1 MTDDTAMT
9 DANGAAPAAAATKG
23 SDAPEAAREAK
34 VYQPPGCVADGSLI
48 SSMAQYRK
56 LHSDSLN
63 PEFWARLAKE
73 ELKWFVPF
81 DATLF
86 GGFDQGNVAWFVNG
100 KLNACTNCVDRHVKN
115 RGDKVAIIWEAD
127 EPGQS
132 KKITYRELLANVCRV
147 ANALKS
153 QGVRKGDPVTIYMP
167 MVPELAYT
175 MLACARIGAPHSIV
189 FAGFSASA
197 LQSRIENCRT
207 RFVVTVDEGKRG
219 GRTLRLKDI
228 VDKAVKAVRPA
239 SLVQKVF
246 VFRRTGGEVRFD
258 RTRDVW
264 MDGEGGLLEKQRPFC
279 PAESMDAE
287 DTLFLLY
294 TSGSTGAP
302 KGVAHT
308 TAGYLL
314 WTATTHKYVFD
325 LREDDVFACVAD
337 CGWITGHSYIVY
349 GPLCNGATTLMFEST
364 PLYPDAG
371 RYWDMVATHK
381 VTQFYTAPTA
391 IRALIGRGNE
401 WPAKYDL
408 SSLRVLGTVG
418 EPINPE
424 AWIWYHEKI
433 GGGRC
438 AIVDTYWQTETGG
451 HIVTPLP
458 GATPTKPGSAC
469 FPFLGIDLALLD
481 AQTGAVVEGN
491 DKSGVLAVRRPWP
504 GMTRTVFGDHQRYLN
519 VYLKPYPGYYFTGDG
534 CHRDADGYYWITGR
548 VDDVLNISGH
558 RIGTAEIEA
567 ALLLH
572 DSLSEAAVVGFPHD
586 VKGQGMICYCVLKQ
600 GVQESPELLKA
611 LRMKVRAEIG
621 PFATPDHC
629 VIAPGLPKTRSGKT
643 MRRILRKIVAQET
656 EPRSKLGDIST
667 LIDPTV
673 VEKLIVR
680 VNDVLARAKA
690 ACQKK

>member
-1 MTDDTAMT
+1 
-9 DANGAAPAAAATKG
+9 
-23 SDAPEAAREAK
+23 
-34 VYQPPGCVADGSLI
+34 
-48 SSMAQYRK
+48 
-56 LHSDSLN
+56 
-63 PEFWARLAKE
+63 
-73 ELKWFVPF
+73 
-81 DATLF
+81 
-86 GGFDQGNVAWFVNG
+86 
-100 KLNACTNCVDRHVKN
+100 
-115 RGDKVAIIWEAD
+115 
-127 EPGQS
+127 
-132 KKITYRELLANVCRV
+132 
-147 ANALKS
+147 
-153 QGVRKGDPVTIYMP
+153 
-167 MVPELAYT
+167 
-175 MLACARIGAPHSIV
+175 
-189 FAGFSASA
+189 
-197 LQSRIENCRT
+197 
-207 RFVVTVDEGKRG
+207 
-219 GRTLRLKDI
+219 
-228 VDKAVKAVRPA
+228 
-239 SLVQKVF
+239 
-246 VFRRTGGEVRFD
+246 
-258 RTRDVW
+258 
-264 MDGEGGLLEKQRPFC
+264 
-279 PAESMDAE
+279 MDAE

-302 KGVAHT
+302 RRAHD
-308 TAGYLL
+308 GGHLL

-325 LREDDVFACVAD
+325 LREDDVFACVD

-349 GPLCNGATTLMFEST
+349 AALQRRDDADVRVDPAVPGRGPLLGHGRHAQGHAVLHGADRD
-364 PLYPDAG
+364 P
-371 RYWDMVATHK
+371 
-381 VTQFYTAPTA
+381 
-391 IRALIGRGNE
+391 RAHRPGNE

-534 CHRDADGYYWITGR
+534 CHRDKDGYYWITGR

-629 VIAPGLPKTRSGKT
+629 VIAPGLPKTR
-643 MRRILRKIVAQET
+643 
-656 EPRSKLGDIST
+656 
-667 LIDPTV
+667 
-673 VEKLIVR
+673 
-680 VNDVLARAKA
+680 
-690 ACQKK
+690 